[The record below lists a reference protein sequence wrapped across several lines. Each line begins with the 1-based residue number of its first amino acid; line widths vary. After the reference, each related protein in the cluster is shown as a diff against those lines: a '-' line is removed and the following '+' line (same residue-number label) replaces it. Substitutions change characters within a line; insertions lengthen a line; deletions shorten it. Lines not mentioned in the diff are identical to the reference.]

1 MKIFRNPETIHRTLA
16 AYIHQ
21 VELRGSLR
29 WLVLSGQVGM
39 DKDGKLPD
47 DPIEQFKIAL
57 NNINLNLKAADMAIG
72 DLVKLTMYLVGDI
85 DTEQRREA
93 LSVWLDGHVPAMTL
107 LYVAALASPA
117 IKVEIEALACA
128 DVKY

>member
-16 AYIHQ
+16 AYTHQ
-21 VELRGSLR
+21 VELQDPFR
-29 WLVLSGQVGM
+29 WLVVSGQVGM
-39 DKDGKLPD
+39 DKDGKLPE

-128 DVKY
+128 DVEY

>member
-16 AYIHQ
+16 AYTHQ
-21 VELRGSLR
+21 VELQGPFR
-29 WLVLSGQVGM
+29 WLVVSGQFGM
-39 DKDGKLPD
+39 DKDGKLPE

-57 NNINLNLKAADMAIG
+57 NNINLNLKAADMDID
-72 DLVKLTMYLVGDI
+72 DLVKLTIYLVGDF

-93 LSVWLDGHVPAMTL
+93 LSSWLDGNVPAMTL

-128 DVKY
+128 DVEY

>member
-16 AYIHQ
+16 AYTHQ

-29 WLVLSGQVGM
+29 WLVFSGQVGM

-47 DPIEQFKIAL
+47 DPIEQFKFAL
-57 NNINLNLKAADMAIG
+57 NNINLNLKAADMDIG
-72 DLVKLTMYLVGDI
+72 DLVKLTFYLVGDF

-93 LSVWLDGHVPAMTL
+93 LSSWLDGHVPAMTL
-107 LYVAALASPA
+107 LYVAALACPA

-128 DVKY
+128 DVEY